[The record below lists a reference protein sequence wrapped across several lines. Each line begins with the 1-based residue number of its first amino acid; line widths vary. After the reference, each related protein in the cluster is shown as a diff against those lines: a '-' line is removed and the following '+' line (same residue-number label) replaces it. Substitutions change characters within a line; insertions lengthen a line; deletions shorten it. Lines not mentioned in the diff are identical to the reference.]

1 MITELLKSIGLPV
14 KTRSFMVD
22 NVDAAG
28 RCYHKPLQT
37 VGMGAEDI
45 GDDLEIIE
53 SIKGSLRQQG
63 VTVSA
68 IMEADGE
75 HELDELERI
84 FNSGDFK
91 KHRVRPLYL
100 DPVLAFGGPAVR

>member
-22 NVDAAG
+22 YVDAAG

-45 GDDLEIIE
+45 KDDVEIIRN
-53 SIKGSLRQQG
+53 IKDSLRQEG
-63 VTVSA
+63 FTVSG
-68 IMEADGE
+68 IMEAEGE
-75 HELDELERI
+75 HDLDELERI

-91 KHRVRPLYL
+91 RHKVRPLYL
-100 DPVLAFGGPAVR
+100 DPALAFGGPAAR